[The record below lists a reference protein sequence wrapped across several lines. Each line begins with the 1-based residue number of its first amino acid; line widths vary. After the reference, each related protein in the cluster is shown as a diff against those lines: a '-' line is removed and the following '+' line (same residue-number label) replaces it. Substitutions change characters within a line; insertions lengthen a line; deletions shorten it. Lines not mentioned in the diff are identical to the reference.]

1 MGESCSRLASCA
13 VIEDCQPGETQ
24 TFLEECAGGP
34 PRQKGKLP
42 PAGIGLS
49 AFGRQSIEVGL
60 PLDVGVELTTSA
72 FMVCQNGSYDKRAED
87 EIGSGPVL
95 AQQTWRQ
102 MYRIGKDIGSGQTAV
117 VYLGY
122 MQDPARRLAVPLKP
136 NNIVADVETTES
148 PRSGADR
155 QSGRPVAVKVF
166 HQANSVMFQQE
177 QQAFLRVGVHPH
189 VLRLLE
195 SYQGFGDKD
204 VLIMEYCEGG
214 DVYDLYAR
222 AGGNP
227 IAEAYV
233 ALLLRQLLLA
243 LEHLERVGVEHRD
256 VKPENLL
263 LCGHKEVKGGEAP
276 RAKLRSEPLGHPMN
290 VPHVKLADFGWSIS
304 ISASKQWP
312 PLPPDG
318 VGSLWYAPPE
328 LNPPVPG
335 VKPQAH
341 AQLVAGRSDMWSCGV
356 IAYLLLVG
364 HNPFNL
370 ALRFKDSKMKEAEV
384 LRLAARG
391 DVNQSARGWSLLSG
405 DAQGFIRSLVQP
417 DATVRNSAMEALS
430 HPFIKG
436 NTGKLAQNAPPHP
449 ALMRSNCWERLEGLQ
464 RLAWL
469 AVARAATE
477 AELLAQDGFE
487 LLLDE
492 LDIQCSRY
500 LDQVAA
506 ELVSVACPDWFQ
518 PGSAWTHIFLL
529 AFRYL
534 DVDCDG
540 RLNLEDVVAH
550 IQDGTS
556 PELVSSWIARWHRR
570 LRDSEAD
577 HNFLGE
583 SVGYGG
589 FREVLKSVLDP
600 GDSDDIWLE
609 HSNEQQA
616 KERFRDIFEHGCAMF
631 MHAEEEESRATMMLD
646 DVGPAIIHGAI

>member
-1 MGESCSRLASCA
+1 MLVHHMDRGE
-13 VIEDCQPGETQ
+13 
-24 TFLEECAGGP
+24 
-34 PRQKGKLP
+34 
-42 PAGIGLS
+42 
-49 AFGRQSIEVGL
+49 
-60 PLDVGVELTTSA
+60 
-72 FMVCQNGSYDKRAED
+72 GSNWLVL
-87 EIGSGPVL
+87 SGPSL
-95 AQQTWRQ
+95 
-102 MYRIGKDIGSGQTAV
+102 
-117 VYLGY
+117 
-122 MQDPARRLAVPLKP
+122 DPRFNKICGRLDTRV
-136 NNIVADVETTES
+136 NDMS
-148 PRSGADR
+148 C
-155 QSGRPVAVKVF
+155 VF
-166 HQANSVMFQQE
+166 SLQLWQ
-177 QQAFLRVGVHPH
+177 
-189 VLRLLE
+189 
-195 SYQGFGDKD
+195 D

-550 IQDGTS
+550 IQVLEPVCNWSQLDSKRHSKNQSPNVLQGRFYIAVSTKLFRIKSTWQPSMPSWSYQIRSEYERMSQSIKRIKQSPNCRTSMVLSTLSINTGSVLNMNIGAAGVIMTSTSFDKIQVVWSENLAEIPPKAVVDGTS